1 MNEKKLNKRMENLD
15 KERTVGNLISA
26 LKTLPSDCHVDINGS
41 INIKGIDV
49 DGDSATLSI
58 SNAKDAPAE
67 VVSTETFPD
76 DPFSCCGD
84 KDACEDNCKPDPVLA
99 TYLDGLGAEVSDA
112 IRHTSSDLLYENPIC
127 YPNALTQSYEAGAL
141 TPAQKHMIG
150 EIREKNAFMADV
162 LAEQFRRSLAAMFE
176 YNTQCMYMYGHTM
189 CSIVDPDDKD
199 EF

>member
-1 MNEKKLNKRMENLD
+1 MMNEKKLNKKMENLD

-176 YNTQCMYMYGHTM
+176 YNTQCMYMWSYN
-189 CSIVDPDDKD
+189 V
-199 EF
+199 